1 MIFVSFGRMGDT
13 YSFDRQQR
21 GSTAAVAALVAVA
34 AAAVDGG
41 GVREGEKKDNQ
52 I

>member
-1 MIFVSFGRMGDT
+1 MGDT

-21 GSTAAVAALVAVA
+21 GSTAAALVAVA

>member
-13 YSFDRQQR
+13 YSFDRQWR
-21 GSTAAVAALVAVA
+21 GKARQHSGGGDTA
-34 AAAVDGG
+34 AAAENGG
-41 GVREGEKKDNQ
+41 WVREGEKKDNQ